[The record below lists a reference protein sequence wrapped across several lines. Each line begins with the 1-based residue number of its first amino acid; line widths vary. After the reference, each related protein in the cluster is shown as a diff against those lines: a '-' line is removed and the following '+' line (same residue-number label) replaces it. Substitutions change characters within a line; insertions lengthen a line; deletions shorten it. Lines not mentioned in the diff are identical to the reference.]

1 MQKHFG
7 HRLRILHW
15 CTEQAVTAALTEME
29 LTAAQGRILGYLAMK
44 KTAPCAKDIEEQFHL
59 SHPTVSGL
67 LARLEKKG
75 FIELRSDETD
85 RRCKR
90 IYILEKGRQLHE
102 TMHETILATEERMVQ
117 GFSQEEL
124 AEKLGMDATVSWGG
138 PEFKFINNRE
148 YPIKVV
154 AYIDD
159 DNNVIME
166 YWGTDVDGSY
176 VV

>member
-15 CTEQAVTAALTEME
+15 CTEQAVTTALAEME
-29 LTAAQGRILGYLAMK
+29 LTAAQGRILGYLSMR
-44 KTAPCAKDIEEQFHL
+44 KTAPCPKDIEEQFHL

-90 IYILEKGRQLHE
+90 IYLADKGKVCNA
-102 TMHETILATEERMVQ
+102 TMYQTICDTENRLTE
-117 GFSQEEL
+117 GFSPEEKEQFFTFL
-124 AEKLGMDATVSWGG
+124 SRAIDNMGG
-138 PEFKFINNRE
+138 NPCKPKQKEE
-148 YPIKVV
+148 PQ
-154 AYIDD
+154 A
-159 DNNVIME
+159 
-166 YWGTDVDGSY
+166 
-176 VV
+176 